1 MWAPLQVLAGV
12 LVLVAGILAIRGL
25 RRRPPRAGVGF
36 LLLRILRRL
45 AGVLVVLVGL
55 GVLLDGTPFVSAHIC
70 VGPDE
75 GPERCFGS
83 GSPVPAEAGA
93 DGDDPALLDSPP
105 EKEPVEESP

>member
-12 LVLVAGILAIRGL
+12 LVVVAGFLAIRGL

-45 AGVLVVLVGL
+45 AGVLVLLVGL
-55 GVLLDGTPFVSAHIC
+55 GVLLDGTPFMTAHIC

-75 GPERCFGS
+75 GPEWCFGS
-83 GSPVPAEAGA
+83 GSPVAAETGA
-93 DGDDPALLDSPP
+93 DGGDPALLDSPP
-105 EKEPVEESP
+105 EEGSAVEE